1 MDESDAA
8 CAGLRHL
15 EQTLT
20 GVRGRL
26 ADLALLVAGQAPA
39 GAPPTAAV
47 CLVPVEARESE
58 VLPAADEL
66 CAQSL
71 PEPLVL
77 PSSVDASPVV
87 VLDAEPHPSSGGA
100 VREDAVSRR

>member
-26 ADLALLVAGQAPA
+26 ADLALLAAGHAPA
-39 GAPPTAAV
+39 GAPPPAAV
-47 CLVPVEARESE
+47 RLVSVEALETE
-58 VLPAADEL
+58 VLPSADEL

-77 PSSVDASPVV
+77 PSSVDAPPVV
-87 VLDAEPHPSSGGA
+87 VPDAEPQPAPGGP
-100 VREDAVSRR
+100 VREDAVSLR